1 VSSSEELSR
10 KGTPLVSPEAAE
22 APASTDDLSSA
33 VKATFCLYLFYF
45 CILLKQFSFYF
56 RAMNIP
62 VVAISGPEEELV
74 FLLMSAP

>member
-33 VKATFCLYLFYF
+33 VKATFLFVYYLYTAETTIFLT
-45 CILLKQFSFYF
+45 LG
-56 RAMNIP
+56 AMNLP